1 MKFKPYAAVILTLC
15 VLFSA
20 SSYSETQK
28 GTLKSPSAYV
38 PESRYEFGS
47 VVEGTRLT
55 HGFIVQNKGSVQLK
69 IVRVK
74 PG

>member
-28 GTLKSPSAYV
+28 DTLESPSAV
-38 PESRYEFGS
+38 LPERQYNFGP
-47 VVEGTRLT
+47 VIEGTRIT
-55 HGFIVQNKGSVQLK
+55 HDFVIQNKGSVPLK